1 MRNEDNK
8 LRLKHNNIFS
18 LDRLNTTDNF
28 ESGLSA
34 TIGFDYSLKNIKNEF
49 NFSGGQIINEKE
61 NPNMPSESSL
71 DEKLS
76 DFVGHADFKIN
87 EKFNLNYDFSL
98 DHNYRDLNYNE
109 IGAGLDLNPI
119 KFNFSYL
126 QEKKHIGD
134 QEYFK
139 GNIEA

>member
-1 MRNEDNK
+1 
-8 LRLKHNNIFS
+8 
-18 LDRLNTTDNF
+18 
-28 ESGLSA
+28 
-34 TIGFDYSLKNIKNEF
+34 
-49 NFSGGQIINEKE
+49 
-61 NPNMPSESSL
+61 MPSESSL

-76 DFVGHADFKIN
+76 DFVGNADFKIN

-126 QEKKHIGD
+126 QEKTYRGPRIFQRK
-134 QEYFK
+134 YRAFK
-139 GNIEA
+139 GRKWNIHCSNKKKFNY